1 MFRCFLVPVSQ
12 QLVGEGGGG
21 VIRVLE
27 NPIFKQTR
35 PKPEL
40 PNQFAISHPL
50 PPQTEIDRGDL
61 KYLFMWG
68 TPPPLLR
75 MILIHCYETK
85 RPPRWPKNGI
95 LCFVMSSL

>member
-1 MFRCFLVPVSQ
+1 MFRCLLVPVSQ
-12 QLVGEGGGG
+12 QLVGGGGGG

-50 PPQTEIDRGDL
+50 PPPPDRDRQGGFEIFVYVGYSPTFAENDFDS
-61 KYLFMWG
+61 
-68 TPPPLLR
+68 LL
-75 MILIHCYETK
+75 
-85 RPPRWPKNGI
+85 
-95 LCFVMSSL
+95 